1 MPEYGADKEADVDVK
16 NSQPFYK
23 NRINAENSG
32 FVEVGTIEFCQ
43 KISDHT
49 EKICKE
55 LRSEG
60 EFLHRRDHRFL
71 GPPGRN

>member
-1 MPEYGADKEADVDVK
+1 MSKVAVELEVDVK
-16 NSQPFYK
+16 GFSFK
-23 NRINAENSG
+23 GKSAINAENSEK
-32 FVEVGTIEFCQ
+32 VEIGTTDFS
-43 KISDHT
+43 KTISDHT